1 MSQTTERTALLLS
14 PMLLIY
20 FLCFFFFILDTY
32 LLQGFFSDYKDIE
45 PEYRPVEQATRLAYL
60 LVAAIAW
67 RDIQKNKQ
75 NTEAN
80 TLQTGQTLL
89 FFSLVLVILE
99 NNWDL
104 TLRESIL
111 GRIIFAS
118 TLGSVLVWLSWL
130 AFNSDWPAPSGYPL
144 LYILVLG
151 ILGLGQTVD
160 AFHDGIVSNEAAQE
174 IGTNIT
180 LEETTELFAA
190 WVLFHAAWIWH
201 NRDPEVINF
210 WQNSD
215 GLKLVG
221 GLSLLGVG
229 NGFLAFTREGT
240 GGHFV
245 SNQVAILGILFIILG
260 IYLTNKHIKVPN
272 FLQISRET

>member
-1 MSQTTERTALLLS
+1 MSQTTERTPLLLS

-32 LLQGFFSDYKDIE
+32 LLQGLFSEYKTIE

-67 RDIQKNKQ
+67 RDLQKNKQ
-75 NTEAN
+75 NMEAN
-80 TLQTGQTLL
+80 ALQTGQTLL

-111 GRIIFAS
+111 GRIIFAL

-144 LYILVLG
+144 LYILVSVSYTHLT
-151 ILGLGQTVD
+151 LPTKR
-160 AFHDGIVSNEAAQE
+160 IV
-174 IGTNIT
+174 
-180 LEETTELFAA
+180 
-190 WVLFHAAWIWH
+190 
-201 NRDPEVINF
+201 
-210 WQNSD
+210 
-215 GLKLVG
+215 
-221 GLSLLGVG
+221 
-229 NGFLAFTREGT
+229 
-240 GGHFV
+240 
-245 SNQVAILGILFIILG
+245 
-260 IYLTNKHIKVPN
+260 
-272 FLQISRET
+272 

>member
-1 MSQTTERTALLLS
+1 LS
-14 PMLLIY
+14 PILLIY

-32 LLQGFFSDYKDIE
+32 LLEVLFSEYNDIE

-60 LVAAIAW
+60 LVAVIAW
-67 RDIQKNKQ
+67 RDLQKNKQ
-75 NTEAN
+75 NIETNA
-80 TLQTGQTLL
+80 LQTGKTLL
-89 FFSLVLVILE
+89 FFSIILVILE

-104 TLRESIL
+104 TLRESIV
-111 GRIIFAS
+111 GRIIFAL

-130 AFNSDWPAPSGYPL
+130 AFNSDWPAPSGFPL

-215 GLKLVG
+215 GLKLLG
-221 GLSLLGVG
+221 GLLLLGVG

-245 SNQVAILGILFIILG
+245 SSQVAMLGVLFIILG
-260 IYLTNKHIKVPN
+260 ICLTNKYIKV
-272 FLQISRET
+272 S

>member
-1 MSQTTERTALLLS
+1 MSQTTERTPLLLS

-20 FLCFFFFILDTY
+20 FLCFFLFILDTY
-32 LLQGFFSDYKDIE
+32 LLQGFFSDYNAIE
-45 PEYRPVEQATRLAYL
+45 PEYRLVEQATRLAYL
-60 LVAAIAW
+60 LVAAVAW
-67 RDIQKNKQ
+67 RDLQKNKQ
-75 NTEAN
+75 NMEAN
-80 TLQTGQTLL
+80 TLQTGRTLL

-160 AFHDGIVSNEAAQE
+160 AFHDGIVSNEAVQE

-201 NRDPEVINF
+201 NRDPKAINF
-210 WQNSD
+210 WQNSE

-245 SNQVAILGILFIILG
+245 SNQVAILGALFIILG
-260 IYLTNKHIKVPN
+260 IYLTYKHIKV
-272 FLQISRET
+272 S

>member
-1 MSQTTERTALLLS
+1 
-14 PMLLIY
+14 MLL
-20 FLCFFFFILDTY
+20 
-32 LLQGFFSDYKDIE
+32 
-45 PEYRPVEQATRLAYL
+45 
-60 LVAAIAW
+60 
-67 RDIQKNKQ
+67 
-75 NTEAN
+75 
-80 TLQTGQTLL
+80 
-89 FFSLVLVILE
+89 
-99 NNWDL
+99 
-104 TLRESIL
+104 
-111 GRIIFAS
+111 
-118 TLGSVLVWLSWL
+118 WLSWL

-160 AFHDGIVSNEAAQE
+160 AFHDGIVSNEAVQE

-201 NRDPEVINF
+201 NRDPKAINF
-210 WQNSD
+210 WQNSE

-245 SNQVAILGILFIILG
+245 SNQVAILGALFIILG
-260 IYLTNKHIKVPN
+260 IYLTYIQIMFSLFSE
-272 FLQISRET
+272 FLLRNLMQRLSREFEPTI

>member
-1 MSQTTERTALLLS
+1 MSQPTGRASLWLS
-14 PMLLIY
+14 PILLIY

-32 LLQGFFSDYKDIE
+32 LLEVFFSEYNDIE

-60 LVAAIAW
+60 LVAVIAW
-67 RDIQKNKQ
+67 RDLQKNKQ
-75 NTEAN
+75 SIETN
-80 TLQTGQTLL
+80 TLQTGKTLL
-89 FFSLVLVILE
+89 FFSLILVILE

-104 TLRESIL
+104 TLRESIV
-111 GRIIFAS
+111 GRIIFAL
-118 TLGSVLVWLSWL
+118 TLGSILVWLSWL
-130 AFNSDWPAPSGYPL
+130 AFNSDWPAPSGFPL

-190 WVLFHAAWIWH
+190 WVLFHATWIWH
-201 NRDPEVINF
+201 NRDPEVIIF

-215 GLKLVG
+215 GLKLLG
-221 GLSLLGVG
+221 GLLLLGVG

-245 SNQVAILGILFIILG
+245 SSQVAMLGVLFIILG
-260 IYLTNKHIKVPN
+260 IYLTNKHIKV
-272 FLQISRET
+272 S

>member
-1 MSQTTERTALLLS
+1 LSQPTGRASLWLS
-14 PMLLIY
+14 PILLIY

-32 LLQGFFSDYKDIE
+32 LLEVLFSEYNDIE

-60 LVAAIAW
+60 LVAVIAW
-67 RDIQKNKQ
+67 RDLQKNKQ
-75 NTEAN
+75 NIETNA
-80 TLQTGQTLL
+80 LQTGKTLL
-89 FFSLVLVILE
+89 FFSIILVILE

-104 TLRESIL
+104 TLRESIV
-111 GRIIFAS
+111 GRIIFAL

-130 AFNSDWPAPSGYPL
+130 AFNSDWPAPSGFPL

-215 GLKLVG
+215 GLKLLG
-221 GLSLLGVG
+221 GLLLLGVG

-245 SNQVAILGILFIILG
+245 SSQVAMLGVLFIILG
-260 IYLTNKHIKVPN
+260 ICLTNKYIKV
-272 FLQISRET
+272 S

>member
-1 MSQTTERTALLLS
+1 M
-14 PMLLIY
+14 
-20 FLCFFFFILDTY
+20 
-32 LLQGFFSDYKDIE
+32 
-45 PEYRPVEQATRLAYL
+45 
-60 LVAAIAW
+60 
-67 RDIQKNKQ
+67 
-75 NTEAN
+75 
-80 TLQTGQTLL
+80 
-89 FFSLVLVILE
+89 
-99 NNWDL
+99 
-104 TLRESIL
+104 
-111 GRIIFAS
+111 
-118 TLGSVLVWLSWL
+118 
-130 AFNSDWPAPSGYPL
+130 
-144 LYILVLG
+144 G

-215 GLKLVG
+215 GLKLLG
-221 GLSLLGVG
+221 GLLLLGVG

-245 SNQVAILGILFIILG
+245 SSQVAMLGVLFIILG
-260 IYLTNKHIKVPN
+260 ICLTNKYIKV
-272 FLQISRET
+272 S

>member
-1 MSQTTERTALLLS
+1 MSGPIERTPLLLS
-14 PMLLIY
+14 PILLIY

-32 LLQGFFSDYKDIE
+32 LFQGLFSEYKDIE

-67 RDIQKNKQ
+67 RDLQKNKQ
-75 NTEAN
+75 NMETNA
-80 TLQTGQTLL
+80 LQTGKTLL
-89 FFSLVLVILE
+89 FFSLILVILE

-104 TLRESIL
+104 TLRESIV
-111 GRIIFAS
+111 GRVIFAS

-130 AFNSDWPAPSGYPL
+130 AFNSDWPAPSAYPL

-210 WQNSD
+210 WQNPD
-215 GLKLVG
+215 GLKLLA
-221 GLSLLGVG
+221 GLSLLGIG

-245 SNQVAILGILFIILG
+245 SNQIAVLGILLMTLG
-260 IYLTNKHIKVPN
+260 IYIINKQIK
-272 FLQISRET
+272 IS

>member
-1 MSQTTERTALLLS
+1 MSQTTERAPLLLS

-20 FLCFFFFILDTY
+20 VLCFFFFILDTY
-32 LLQGFFSDYKDIE
+32 LLQGLFSEYKSIE

-75 NTEAN
+75 KMEAN
-80 TLQTGQTLL
+80 VFQTGQTLL
-89 FFSLVLVILE
+89 LFSLVLVILE

-160 AFHDGIVSNEAAQE
+160 AFHDGIVSNEAARE

-201 NRDPEVINF
+201 NRDPKAIDF

-245 SNQVAILGILFIILG
+245 SNQVAILGALFIILG
-260 IYLTNKHIKVPN
+260 IYLIYKHLLKMNLLQN
-272 FLQISRET
+272 F